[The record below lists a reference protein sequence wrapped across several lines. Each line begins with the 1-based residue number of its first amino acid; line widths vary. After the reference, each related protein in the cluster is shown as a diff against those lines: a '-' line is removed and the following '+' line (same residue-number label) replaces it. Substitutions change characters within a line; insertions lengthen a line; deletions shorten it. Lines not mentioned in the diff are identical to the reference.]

1 MFRGTLNMY
10 VERIVFSILL
20 LGSATAA
27 AIPQIQNWQTDQG
40 AGVYFVETHEL
51 PIVDIRVVFDAG
63 GGRDGNKP
71 GLALLTNSLLALGAA
86 GLDADQI
93 SRGFENLGAKF
104 GSGAENDFASVNLR
118 VVQDAGQLETAINNL
133 KRVITSPD
141 FPDAA
146 FERQKSRT
154 LIGIRQKQQS
164 PADLANDAFFA
175 AIYGEHPY
183 AVPVEGTEA
192 SLQQISV
199 EDIRK
204 FHKKYYVAANAIVAI
219 VGDLDRAGAEQLV
232 NELLADLP
240 AGNKAKSMPEVQPLT
255 ESKTIWIDYPSTQT
269 HILVGQPGIRRDD
282 PDLFPLYVGNH
293 VLGGGGMV
301 SRLFEEIREKRGLS
315 YSAYSY
321 FIPKR
326 RAGPFIAGLQ
336 TRTDQADA
344 ALELLLEELRD
355 YVRDGP
361 DETELEASRE
371 NLTGGFPLRID
382 SNGDIMNYLAMIGFY
397 GLPLDYLDTYSSKI
411 MSVTIADVKKAF
423 QQKLSPDRMIR
434 VLVGPVNK

>member
-1 MFRGTLNMY
+1 MY
-10 VERIVFSILL
+10 AERIIFSILL
-20 LGSATAA
+20 FTSTTVA
-27 AIPQIQNWQTDQG
+27 AIPQIQNWQTENG
-40 AGVYFVETHEL
+40 TGVFFVETHEL

-63 GGRDGNKP
+63 SGRDGDNP
-71 GLALLTNSLLALGAA
+71 GVALLTSSLLDEGAA

-93 SRGFENLGAKF
+93 SQGFEDIGAKF
-104 GSGAENDFASVNLR
+104 NSGAESDFAGVSLR
-118 VVQDAGQLETAINNL
+118 VVQDAEKLEAAVNNL
-133 KRVITSPD
+133 NRVITSPD
-141 FPDAA
+141 FPVDA
-146 FERQKSRT
+146 FERQRSRT

-164 PADLANDAFFA
+164 PADLASDAFFA
-175 AIYGEHPY
+175 AIYGDHPY

-199 EDIRK
+199 DDIK
-204 FHKKYYVAANAIVAI
+204 NFYKKYYVAANATVMI
-219 VGDLDRAGAEQLV
+219 VGDLDRPGAEQLV
-232 NELLADLP
+232 EKLLADLP
-240 AGNKAKSMPEVQPLT
+240 TGKKAKPMPEVQPLT

-282 PDLFPLYVGNH
+282 PDLFPLYVGNF

-326 RAGPFIAGLQ
+326 CAGPFVAGLQ
-336 TRTDQADA
+336 TRTDQAEE
-344 ALELLLEELRD
+344 ALDLLFEELRE
-355 YVRDGP
+355 YVKNGP
-361 DETELEASRE
+361 DKSELEASKE

-382 SNGDIMNYLAMIGFY
+382 SNADIMNYLVVIGFY
-397 GLPLDYLDTYSSKI
+397 GLPLDYLDTYNEKI
-411 MSVTIADVKKAF
+411 MNVTVEDIKKAF
-423 QQKLSPDRMIR
+423 QRKLSPDKMIK

>member
-1 MFRGTLNMY
+1 MY
-10 VERIVFSILL
+10 AERIIFSILL
-20 LGSATAA
+20 FTSTTVA
-27 AIPQIQNWQTDQG
+27 AIPQIQNWQTNKG
-40 AGVYFVETHEL
+40 TGVFFVETHEL
-51 PIVDIRVVFDAG
+51 PIVDIRVMFDAG
-63 GGRDGNKP
+63 SGRDGDNP
-71 GLALLTNSLLALGAA
+71 GLAMLTSSLLAQGAA

-93 SRGFENLGAKF
+93 SQGFEDLGAKF
-104 GSGAENDFASVNLR
+104 GSGAETDYASVSLR
-118 VVQDAGQLETAINNL
+118 VVNDPGQLEAAINNL

-141 FPDAA
+141 FPENA
-146 FERQKSRT
+146 FERQRSRT

-164 PADLANDAFFA
+164 PADLASDAFFA
-175 AIYGEHPY
+175 AIYGDHPY

-192 SLQQISV
+192 SLQQINV
-199 EDIRK
+199 ENIRK

-219 VGDLDRAGAEQLV
+219 VGDLDRTGAEQLV
-232 NELLADLP
+232 DKLLAELP
-240 AGNKAKSMPEVQPLT
+240 AGKKAKSMPVVQPLT
-255 ESKTIWIDYPSTQT
+255 RSKTIWIDYPSTQT

-282 PDLFPLYVGNH
+282 PDLFPLYVGNF

-336 TRTDQADA
+336 TRTDQAEE
-344 ALELLLEELRD
+344 ALDLLLEELQE
-355 YVRDGP
+355 YVKNGP
-361 DETELEASRE
+361 VEAELDASKE

-382 SNGDIMNYLAMIGFY
+382 SNADIMNYLAMIGYY
-397 GLPLDYLDTYSSKI
+397 GLPLDYLDTYNEKI
-411 MSVTIADVKKAF
+411 MNVTVEDVKKAF
-423 QQKLSPDRMIR
+423 QQKLSPDNMIK